1 MTGTWLI
8 DFLKYNLDFFAFS
21 HEDMPGIDP
30 EIIMHKQQVDPLYP
44 PVRHKMRKFAL
55 ERDEII
61 NEEVK
66 NLLNAGFI
74 REVQY
79 P

>member
-1 MTGTWLI
+1 MV
-8 DFLKYNLDFFAFS
+8 DFLRFNSDCFTWS

-30 EIIMHKQQVDPLYP
+30 EIIMHKLQVDPQL
-44 PVRHKMRKFAL
+44 VRQKRRNFPL
-55 ERDEII
+55 VRDEII
-61 NEEVK
+61 NEEVR
-66 NLLNAGFI
+66 NLLDVGFI